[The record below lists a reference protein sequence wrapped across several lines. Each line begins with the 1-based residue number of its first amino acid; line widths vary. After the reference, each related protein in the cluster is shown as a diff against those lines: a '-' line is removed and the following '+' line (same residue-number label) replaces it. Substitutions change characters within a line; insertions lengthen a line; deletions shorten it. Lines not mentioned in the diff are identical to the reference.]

1 MKNQTFGVEIEL
13 TGLSRK
19 TAIDTIAE
27 YFNTVPHRVGGTYDT
42 YETDDNEGRTW
53 KVMRDSSIRVEGRNA
68 QEVEVVTPILKYK
81 DIETLQE
88 IVRELRKNGAK
99 ANSSCGIHVHIG
111 AEKHTAKTLTNLIN
125 IMTSKQDLIYKAL
138 EINPNRE
145 HYCKKLAT
153 QLSENLKKSKPQTLE
168 KVADIW
174 YDGYYG
180 DRNAHYN
187 SSRYH
192 GLNLHSVFTKGTVE
206 FRLFNSTT
214 HAGKIKAYIQFC
226 LAINHQALNQK
237 SASAKPT
244 TTTNDKYT
252 FRTWLLRLGLIG
264 DEFKTA
270 RNHLLANLN
279 GNIAWRNVS

>member
-88 IVRELRKNGAK
+88 IVRGLRKNGAK
-99 ANSSCGIHVHIG
+99 ANSSCGIHIHIG
-111 AEKHTAKTLTNLIN
+111 AEKHTAKTLTNLVN

-145 HYCKKLAT
+145 HYCKKLET

-244 TTTNDKYT
+244 TTINDKYT